1 MFLQSRCTLSPLHRT
16 FRDATC
22 VPTSNRTTS
31 RVWHPLRVLCFC
43 VICVQ
48 SQVALVVT
56 HPPANARDARDP
68 ASIPGCGRFPG
79 EGNGNP
85 LPVFLPGKFHGER
98 SLAGYSP
105 WGRKELD
112 TTKHAR
118 THTHTHTEYSSTGSL
133 FQVQDVSV
141 QFSSVAQLCLTLCNP
156 MDCSTPGLPVHHQ
169 LLELDC
175 TVLLYFSRCCPVRSK
190 RFYFC
195 VCLLLCVIY
204 MKSVINL
211 LQYSTT

>member
-1 MFLQSRCTLSPLHRT
+1 MHETQETQL
-16 FRDATC
+16 
-22 VPTSNRTTS
+22 
-31 RVWHPLRVLCFC
+31 
-43 VICVQ
+43 
-48 SQVALVVT
+48 
-56 HPPANARDARDP
+56 
-68 ASIPGCGRFPG
+68 
-79 EGNGNP
+79 
-85 LPVFLPGKFHGER
+85 R
-98 SLAGYSP
+98 SLGAEDSLGKEMATHSQYSCLENSMERGA
-105 WGRKELD
+105 WWATVHGVAKNWTQLSM
-112 TTKHAR
+112 HAR
-118 THTHTHTEYSSTGSL
+118 THMHTHTHTHTEYSSTGSL

-195 VCLLLCVIY
+195 VCLVLCVIY
-204 MKSVINL
+204 MKSVVNL